1 MTSMVP
7 WDRATL
13 LERVQKVA
21 EALKSYFGAR
31 KVILFGSLAQGD
43 DWGDSSDVDLAVAG
57 LAAGGYWDAWWLAEE
72 IIEDRPVDL
81 VPVERATESV
91 LRAIGQRGAEL

>member
-1 MTSMVP
+1 MVP
-7 WDRATL
+7 GEHETL

-21 EALKSYFGAR
+21 EALKFYFGAR
-31 KVILFGSLAQGD
+31 RVVLFGSLTDNGQFMAG
-43 DWGDSSDVDLAVAG
+43 SDVDLAVEGLNAG
-57 LAAGGYWDAWWLAEE
+57 DYWQAWWLAEE